1 MKYKNLTRKEL
12 SQLTGVKPYLI
23 AYYTSL
29 GRLPLIHESL
39 GAGDYN
45 VYHPESINILLE
57 FVDAKSKSRQ

>member
-1 MKYKNLTRKEL
+1 MKQKHLTRKEL
-12 SQLTGVKPYLI
+12 SQLTDVKPYVV

-57 FVDAKSKSRQ
+57 FVDTKSKSRE